1 MYGYIY
7 RTINTKNGKKYVGQH
22 KAEKF
27 DENYK
32 GSGKILKQAFKKYG
46 FNNFKVEL
54 LQECETADD
63 LDKAEEFWIAKY
75 NAAKSEEYYNI
86 LKGGNKNS
94 YIVTQ
99 ETKDKI
105 SKATKGFV
113 YVKKG
118 KTTRRISKE
127 EIDSYLQQGWQRGF
141 YKRTSERRAI
151 SERVKKAFENPE
163 VRYKC
168 GTGTRG
174 KVWIYKEN
182 ERKIINPSELDSYLQ
197 QGWRRGV
204 LLSEECKKKLEEA
217 HKGKSMKEESKQK
230 MIDGLHEYWNEDRRV
245 QRKLKMSK
253 LAKETDFKEKIS
265 KSTKEALSR
274 KDIKQKMKEKA
285 AKRWSNIEERKIQSE
300 RVKQTRWYTNGITP
314 KKINLKDVDKYLNLG
329 YKPGRQLWL
338 S

>member
-7 RTINTKNGKKYVGQH
+7 RTINTKNNKKYIGQH

-105 SKATKGFV
+105 SQYNKNTLFV
-113 YVKKG
+113 NKDRKS
-118 KTTRRISKE
+118 KRISKE
-127 EIDSYLQQGWQRGF
+127 ELDLYLQQGWQKGR
-141 YKRTSERRAI
+141 YVKTIDTESI
-151 SERVKKAFENPE
+151 SKRVKKAFENPE

-168 GTGTRG
+168 GIGTRG
-174 KVWIYKEN
+174 KIWIYKEN

-197 QGWRRGV
+197 QGWQRGV
-204 LLSEECKKKLEEA
+204 NPSKEHKKKLEEA
-217 HKGKSMKEESKQK
+217 HKGKSMTEESKQK
-230 MIDGLHEYWNEDRRV
+230 MIDSLRSIWSKDKRLEHS
-245 QRKLKMSK
+245 LKMSRI
-253 LAKETDFKEKIS
+253 AKETDFKEKIS
-265 KSTKEALSR
+265 NSTKEALNR

-285 AKRWSNIEERKIQSE
+285 TKRWSNIEERKIQSE